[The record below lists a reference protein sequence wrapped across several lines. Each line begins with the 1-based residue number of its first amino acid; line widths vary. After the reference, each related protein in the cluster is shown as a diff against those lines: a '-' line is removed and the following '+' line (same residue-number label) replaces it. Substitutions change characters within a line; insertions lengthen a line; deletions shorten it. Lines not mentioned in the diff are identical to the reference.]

1 LRGQE
6 LAKHIQDRFKQF
18 IWRPRPRTLVTKE
31 QQAQIRKN
39 LRKYSQK
46 FDEED
51 AAEELADSAE
61 QIAHRKRL
69 IDEWNAWRARTKK
82 DLSEQRGHE
91 SQAEKPDQ
99 DSDDKEEIEVWID
112 EVIEQ
117 LEEVVA
123 D

>member
-1 LRGQE
+1 M
-6 LAKHIQDRFKQF
+6 
-18 IWRPRPRTLVTKE
+18 
-31 QQAQIRKN
+31 
-39 LRKYSQK
+39 RKYSQK

-91 SQAEKPDQ
+91 SQAEKSDQ
-99 DSDDKEEIEVWID
+99 DVDDKEEIEVWVE

-117 LEEVVA
+117 IEEEVVE
-123 D
+123 